1 MRLRISPAETPS
13 SQNIVFELAASL
25 DIELL
30 GDVRQ
35 FEAIDQSGCGGI
47 DALETLAWFESSPAS
62 HLLNCL
68 RSTTYSASQ
77 S

>member
-1 MRLRISPAETPS
+1 
-13 SQNIVFELAASL
+13 
-25 DIELL
+25 L

-62 HLLNCL
+62 QSPKLLTINNL
-68 RSTTYSASQ
+68 QRQPIVVSNFHNVSH
-77 S
+77 